1 MRNKNHISIAK
12 KLEENKQ
19 KQDKSQG
26 DPWCLKW
33 NLKL

>member
-1 MRNKNHISIAK
+1 MRNKNHISKAKK

-26 DPWCLKW
+26 DPRCLK
-33 NLKL
+33 